1 MATQQVT
8 FNLSDEIVQKARAAG
23 LLNADRVEDLLR
35 RELDRQAKVDRFFDA
50 ADRLAVLN
58 AEQPMTME
66 EIQAEIDA
74 YRAEKRARNAR
85 NA

>member
-35 RELDRQAKVDRFFDA
+35 RELDRQAKVDRFFGA
-50 ADRLAVLN
+50 ADRLAALN
-58 AEQPMTME
+58 TEQPMTME